1 MTQLLDLSS
10 LVQTSR
16 IVLCGGTGGVG
27 KTTTAAAIGM
37 LAAKAGLRT
46 LVLTID
52 PARRLADAM
61 GLDGLDARPQAVPGQ
76 PGLHAMMLD
85 PGSSLDE
92 LIARHATTPES
103 AQAFLKSPYY
113 QQVSR
118 TVAGSREFVAMEKIH
133 ELAGHPDYD
142 LLVVDTPPSSQA
154 LDFIDAPARLLE
166 LLDGSGLGLLLRANS
181 IANRLTFGLAGRSQR
196 QFARLFEQ
204 LTGHRL
210 MMDLNLFFDAYGDI
224 IDGFRN
230 RAKRLQALL
239 RDPQSTFVLIMTPAS
254 DVAAMADQYAERL
267 RAADIRITGAIF
279 NQFIDPPLD
288 IDPNALRE
296 SAGRRG
302 ISNDLLARSLACHNE
317 WQLRAEHDKSVVE
330 SWLNASSLPCR
341 TVPRLAANVS
351 SQADLER
358 IVTALSGAD

>member
-1 MTQLLDLSS
+1 MTQPLDVVS
-10 LVQTSR
+10 LTKTGR
-16 IVLCGGTGGVG
+16 ILLCGGTGGVG

-37 LAAKAGLRT
+37 LAAKQGRRT

-61 GLDGLDARPQAVPGQ
+61 GLAGLEARPQAVPGQ

-103 AQAFLKSPYY
+103 ARAFLKSPYY

-133 ELAGHPDYD
+133 ELADDPDYD

-181 IANRLTFGLAGRSQR
+181 LANRLTFGLAGRSQR

-204 LTGHRL
+204 LTGHRM

-224 IDGFRN
+224 IDGFRT
-230 RAKRLQALL
+230 RAQRLQALL
-239 RDPQSTFVLIMTPAS
+239 RDPQCAFVLIMTPAS
-254 DVAAMADQYAERL
+254 DVATMASQYAQRL

-279 NQFIDPPLD
+279 NQFVEPPLE
-288 IDPNALRE
+288 IDAAALQG
-296 SAGRRG
+296 SAERRG
-302 ISNDLLARSLACHNE
+302 ISEDLVARSLACHDE
-317 WQLRAEHDKSVVE
+317 WMMRAEHDQSVLKR
-330 SWLNASSLPCR
+330 WLSASSLPVR
-341 TVPRLAANVS
+341 TVPRLAGNVS
-351 SQADLER
+351 SQSDLER
-358 IVTALSGAD
+358 IVTALNDPD